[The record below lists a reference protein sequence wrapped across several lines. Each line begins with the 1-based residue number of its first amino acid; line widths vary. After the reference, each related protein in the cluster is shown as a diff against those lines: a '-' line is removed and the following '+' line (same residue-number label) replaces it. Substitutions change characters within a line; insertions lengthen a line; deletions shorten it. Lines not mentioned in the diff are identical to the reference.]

1 MKSYIKLYGP
11 SLSKA
16 QAALK
21 KLVKE
26 LDPIQ
31 YGSIVST
38 IDPGMDL
45 LTSSMIKHGRELLG
59 EYDFVFEWIDA
70 PSAEQIDK
78 LTQKIDEA
86 LAPTGC
92 RYTITT
98 K

>member
-16 QAALK
+16 QVALR
-21 KLVKE
+21 KLVKG

-38 IDPGMDL
+38 IDPTMDL
-45 LTSSMIKHGRELLG
+45 LTRSMIKSGREMLG
-59 EYDFVFEWIDA
+59 DYDFVIEWIGEPA
-70 PSAEQIDK
+70 AEQIDK
-78 LTQKIDEA
+78 LTQKIDET
-86 LAPTGC
+86 LTPTGC